1 MTEIDGWVTSEVA
14 QDITGLSR
22 TTLYIYRVS
31 NKVRW
36 QKFGRAIMY
45 WREDLERIAK
55 EERRNK
61 KAPDID

>member
-31 NKVRW
+31 SKLRW

>member
-14 QDITGLSR
+14 HEITNLSR

-45 WREDLERIAK
+45 WREDLERIA
-55 EERRNK
+55 EENRNK